1 MSVAQ
6 QQQLFI
12 LVNSKRHSSCLP
24 QPPFPITFKIQGS
37 AASPS
42 RSLSAAPGTGQREIQ
57 GHPLVQTTYS
67 HYPGNPAG
75 MPETNTEPLSRP
87 QRATR
92 TLTLSPLGKNTC
104 WKRLNEGKHRKT
116 MLFKSVWTRWQ
127 ECLARRI
134 EEPVAACSS
143 GGQTREV
150 YLIFSCLNAYLSS
163 WPSSKWARW
172 LTPSQNDQAV
182 LSKYLINSES
192 VQ

>member
-1 MSVAQ
+1 MSVA

-57 GHPLVQTTYS
+57 GHPLAQTTYS

-92 TLTLSPLGKNTC
+92 TLTLSPLGKNTR

-116 MLFKSVWTRWQ
+116 MLFKSVWARWQ

-134 EEPVAACSS
+134 DECLWQLVPLADRRGKSTSYSVAWMLICPCGRRPNEP
-143 GGQTREV
+143 GG
-150 YLIFSCLNAYLSS
+150 
-163 WPSSKWARW
+163 
-172 LTPSQNDQAV
+172 
-182 LSKYLINSES
+182 
-192 VQ
+192 